1 MGTVG
6 GGVSQKHTSRGRQMV
21 ISLSREADYGQGKDI
36 AI

>member
-6 GGVSQKHTSRGRQMV
+6 VVFPKSPLGRQMV